1 MCPLVMLRCCAAPPG
16 CIRRNRDRTCAR
28 TFLRRSPAL
37 GSGGGA
43 YSSLVNSSNSE
54 FATACVGALCA
65 VPVALVDSVQ
75 VPSLNELCHGECVAN
90 LGR

>member
-1 MCPLVMLRCCAAPPG
+1 VRPNPPAAI
-16 CIRRNRDRTCAR
+16 IR
-28 TFLRRSPAL
+28 L

-54 FATACVGALCA
+54 FATARVATLRA
-65 VPVALVDSVQ
+65 VAVAFVDSVQ
-75 VPSLNELCHGECVAN
+75 VPSLNEPCHRECFAN